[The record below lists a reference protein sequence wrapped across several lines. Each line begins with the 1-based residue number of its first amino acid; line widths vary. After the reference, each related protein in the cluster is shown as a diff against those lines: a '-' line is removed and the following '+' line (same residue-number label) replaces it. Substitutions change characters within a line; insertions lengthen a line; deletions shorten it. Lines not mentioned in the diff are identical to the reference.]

1 MRCAPFL
8 ANVSAVDR
16 SWSDTIFTLVRP
28 VAAGKQHTLLLTI
41 DGKVY
46 SMGKNKDGC
55 LGKTRHSLF
64 ETYRTPAHGLLFLL
78 LFIYLFSNI

>member
-1 MRCAPFL
+1 
-8 ANVSAVDR
+8 
-16 SWSDTIFTLVRP
+16 

-55 LGKTRHSLF
+55 LGKTLHSLF
-64 ETYRTPAHGLLFLL
+64 EAYCTPAHG
-78 LFIYLFSNI
+78 